1 MRLRTPRLLVA
12 LALGLLLAPL
22 AAGAQQAG
30 KVPRVGLLWL
40 GFPGPSPFYDA
51 FLQGLRDLG
60 YVEGQNFIMEQSWA
74 QGKPERLPDL
84 AAELVRLKVNVIVAP
99 AWPVIRAAKQA
110 TRTIPIVMV
119 IIHDPV
125 GTGLVASLARPG
137 GNLTGLSCFAP
148 ELSGKL
154 LEVLKEAVPAV
165 TRVALLSNPVNLSVF
180 PEMETASRALGL
192 QLRRVEVGEP
202 NDLDRAFSSM
212 AKERVGA
219 VFVEGPGMFF
229 FQRRH
234 IAELAVKNRLPTM
247 FEYREYVDAGGFIS
261 YGPSYTDLFRRA
273 AAYVDKILKGAN
285 PGELPVERAARFE
298 LVINLKTAKALGL
311 TIPQSVLIRADE
323 VIQ

>member
-1 MRLRTPRLLVA
+1 VSQRKLTKGNQGVTVGSEIGGYAR
-12 LALGLLLAPL
+12 
-22 AAGAQQAG
+22 GAS
-30 KVPRVGLLWL
+30 K
-40 GFPGPSPFYDA
+40 SP
-51 FLQGLRDLG
+51 
-60 YVEGQNFIMEQSWA
+60 
-74 QGKPERLPDL
+74 
-84 AAELVRLKVNVIVAP
+84 
-99 AWPVIRAAKQA
+99 
-110 TRTIPIVMV
+110 
-119 IIHDPV
+119 
-125 GTGLVASLARPG
+125 
-137 GNLTGLSCFAP
+137 
-148 ELSGKL
+148 
-154 LEVLKEAVPAV
+154 
-165 TRVALLSNPVNLSVF
+165 VALLSNPVNLSVF

-298 LVINLKTAKALGL
+298 LVINLKTAKALGV
-311 TIPQSVLIRADE
+311 TIPQSVLMRADE
-323 VIQ
+323 VIR